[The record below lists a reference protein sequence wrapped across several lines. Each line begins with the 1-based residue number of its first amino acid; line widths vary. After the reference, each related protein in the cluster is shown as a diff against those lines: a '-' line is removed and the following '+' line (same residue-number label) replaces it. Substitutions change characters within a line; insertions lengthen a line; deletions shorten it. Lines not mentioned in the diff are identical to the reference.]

1 MAQSARP
8 GGGGNVYRTLRRVSE
23 MNEGGFRVLTINAG
37 SSSVK
42 FAVFDVGANAQLFK
56 SELERVASVE
66 DAVRSIPR
74 LLEAQGIAAPDAVG
88 HRVAHGGEGFRDACA
103 IDASVTEAIEAC
115 VPLAPMHNPAALA
128 GIKAAAAAWP
138 GVPQAAVFDT
148 AFHRTIPSRAAT
160 YAVPKPWRDAGVRR
174 YGFHG
179 TSHKYVM
186 LRVAEE
192 LETPAT
198 EMRIISCH
206 LGNGASVCA
215 IERGASIDTSMGMT
229 ALEGLVMGTRSGD
242 VDPGLFAH
250 LERTLGLPGA
260 EIERVLYRESGLA
273 ALSGAGADMRDIERR
288 AAEGDQNARL
298 AIQVYAYRVRK
309 YLGAY
314 AAAMS
319 GVDVIAFTG
328 GIGENS
334 ASMRRRICSG
344 LEFLGVELDEDR
356 NAGVR
361 LAGSEAPQ
369 IQRDTSRVRVIVTRT
384 REQWMIALETARI
397 LAPRKPVQAAP
408 PIPVAV
414 SAHHVH
420 LTQAAVEQ
428 LFGAGHSL
436 KVRNALSQPG
446 AWAAEETVDVTG
458 PRGELARLRV
468 LGPCRA
474 ANQIEIAETEA
485 YKLGIDVPLRL
496 SGDTHGT
503 PVVTLRGSAGSVRT
517 EGLIVA
523 KRHIHMSPREAQAR
537 SLQHGDLVE
546 VAVSSEGRDLVFRDV
561 AVRVDPQFVTEMHID
576 TDEANAAGLKAGG
589 TGELARAEGCSAR
602 ITHCHAPAGTPEKS
616 CCLRGAEE
624 RQAA

>member
-1 MAQSARP
+1 MENSAR
-8 GGGGNVYRTLRRVSE
+8 RS
-23 MNEGGFRVLTINAG
+23 FRVLTINAG

-42 FAVFDVGANAQLFK
+42 FAVFDTSANTQLFK
-56 SELERVASVE
+56 SAIERVASLE
-66 DAVRSIPR
+66 DAVRSIPA
-74 LLEAQGIAAPDAVG
+74 LLKAQGIAALDAVG
-88 HRVAHGGEGFRDACA
+88 HRVAHGGARFRDACV
-103 IDASVTEAIEAC
+103 IDVGVIEAIEAF

-128 GIKAAAAAWP
+128 AIRAAAEAWP
-138 GVPQAAVFDT
+138 GVPQVAVFDT
-148 AFHRTIPSRAAT
+148 AFHQTIPARAAT
-160 YAVPKPWRDAGVRR
+160 YAVPQRWRDAGVRR

-192 LETPAT
+192 LKTPAT
-198 EMRIISCH
+198 ELRIISCH

-250 LERTLGLPGA
+250 LERTLGLSVA
-260 EIERVLYRESGLA
+260 EIEGALYRESGLA
-273 ALSGAGADMRDIERR
+273 ALSGAGSDMRDIEKR
-288 AAEGDQNARL
+288 AAEGDRNAQL
-298 AIQVYAYRVRK
+298 AIQVYAYRVRR

-344 LEFLGVELDEDR
+344 LEFLGLAFDDDR

-361 LAGSEAPQ
+361 LSGSEAPQ
-369 IQRDTSRVRVIVTRT
+369 IQRDTSRVRVIVTQT
-384 REQWMIALETARI
+384 REQWMIAREAARI
-397 LAPRKPVQAAP
+397 LARGLAPAQALAS
-408 PIPVAV
+408 IPVAV

-420 LTQAAVEQ
+420 LTQAAVEA
-428 LFGAGHSL
+428 LFGAGHQL

-446 AWAAEETVDVTG
+446 AWAAEETVDVVG

-468 LGPCRA
+468 LGPCRE

-485 YKLGIDVPLRL
+485 YALGVDVPLRL
-496 SGDTHGT
+496 SGDTRGT
-503 PVVTLRGSAGSVRT
+503 PVVTLRGPKGSLRT

-523 KRHIHMSPREAQAR
+523 KRHIHLSTQDAEAR
-537 SLQHGDLVE
+537 GLKHGDLVE
-546 VAVSSEGRDLVFRDV
+546 VAVNSEGRDLAFRDV
-561 AVRVDPQFVTEMHID
+561 AIRVDPRFVTEMHVD
-576 TDEANAAGLKAGG
+576 TDEANAAHLRHGG
-589 TGELARAEGCSAR
+589 AGELAPVEGCSAR
-602 ITHCHAPAGTPEKS
+602 ITRCHAAASGRDES
-616 CCLRGAEE
+616 CRLHGRN
-624 RQAA
+624 RP